1 MYLIHQRH
9 MRDEYIFKFMSG
21 FPFLRLLQC
30 SKKSCIN
37 GKKILES
44 ADTKG
49 SFFTFREDI

>member
-1 MYLIHQRH
+1 MYLIHQRY

-30 SKKSCIN
+30 SKKSYRN
-37 GKKILES
+37 GKKFLES

-49 SFFTFREDI
+49 SFVTFQEGI

>member
-49 SFFTFREDI
+49 SFFTFQEDI